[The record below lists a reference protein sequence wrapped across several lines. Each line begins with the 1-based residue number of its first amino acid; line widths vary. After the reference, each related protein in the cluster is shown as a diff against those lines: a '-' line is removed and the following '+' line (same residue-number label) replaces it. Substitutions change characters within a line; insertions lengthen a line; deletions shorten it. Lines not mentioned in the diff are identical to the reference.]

1 MKGDPMKTYTSVEW
15 VRLCDELKLAATKRF
30 PHYGFDAKGAP
41 IFYAFCRN
49 MATLA
54 RMDNEYEIAYE
65 LEALPIKHHRLF
77 TKKEDQ

>member
-1 MKGDPMKTYTSVEW
+1 
-15 VRLCDELKLAATKRF
+15 
-30 PHYGFDAKGAP
+30 
-41 IFYAFCRN
+41 

-77 TKKEDQ
+77 TKKERLLNE